1 MEGRKQLYLNWVGV
15 WVEASLRG
23 WGARGEV
30 KTEQQKERKKER
42 GSDRVPERCGERRE
56 EAEGGRREAGRDML
70 RDRHGDQSY
79 ASQTLRARPPNTEGG
94 LGLLSINLF
103 N

>member
-15 WVEASLRG
+15 WVEANLRG

-42 GSDRVPERCGERRE
+42 GSDRVPERCGERRV
-56 EAEGGRREAGRDML
+56 EAEGVRREAGRDML

-79 ASQTLRARPPNTEGG
+79 ASQRSELSPQTRRGG
-94 LGLLSINLF
+94 LDS
-103 N
+103 